1 MFAECHDECLRWLR
15 MVLCTIAAAALL
27 ETTSCATAS
36 AADEIILPSMT
47 DTTYDTTNV
56 ALDGVPTFGAPLWT
70 TYALTDALFWGRDNQ
85 AVNRP
90 LVITAGDNTPV
101 ISARDLQFPFS
112 EGVRAFYG
120 QRQPCDC
127 GWELGYFG
135 VYGQSATQFASYTP
149 PSGFLQMP
157 PDIGS
162 NLTADGE
169 TATVKYRSVINSAE
183 ANVFSTSHEWRDY
196 AEGWLTVDWLAGFR
210 YVGVEEQA
218 TIDMNCCVGPDVVN
232 VPYSVRTRNNMFG
245 AQIGN
250 RSRLTWERWALEGW
264 AKAGLLGNS
273 QEQLQSALIDYKGTL
288 QRGATSSWGSG
299 VGFIGDINMS
309 AIYRLTDVWGIRA
322 GYNLIWIDGLAL
334 APNQFDFTVNSNS
347 GTNLVSGGGIFMQGA
362 NLGLE
367 ARW

>member
-36 AADEIILPSMT
+36 AAEELVLPSMT
-47 DTTYDTTNV
+47 DTTYDATNV
-56 ALDGVPTFGAPLWT
+56 AFNGVPTFGPPLWT
-70 TYALTDALFWGRDNQ
+70 AYALTDALFWGRDNQ

-120 QRQPCDC
+120 QRAPDYG
-127 GWELGYFG
+127 GWEVGYFG
-135 VYGQSATQFASYTP
+135 VYGQSATQFVAATP
-149 PSGFLQMP
+149 PDFIQMP
-157 PDIGS
+157 GALGPQ
-162 NLTADGE
+162 LTQDGE
-169 TATVKYRSVINSAE
+169 TATLKYNSVINSAE
-183 ANVFSTSHEWRDY
+183 ANVFSTQNEWRDRSG
-196 AEGWLTVDWLAGFR
+196 AWLTDDWLLGFR
-210 YVGVEEQA
+210 YVGVEEQSSIYM
-218 TIDMNCCVGPDVVN
+218 TCCPEDLPVN
-232 VPYSVRTRNNMFG
+232 YGVQTRNNMFG
-245 AQIGN
+245 AQVG
-250 RSRLTWERWALEGW
+250 RRMRWTWNNWALEGW

-273 QEQLQSALIDYKGTL
+273 QEGIQPPLIDYTGTQ
-288 QRGATSSWGSG
+288 QRPGYSAWRGQ
-299 VGFIGDINMS
+299 VGFIGDINLS
-309 AIYRLTDVWGIRA
+309 AVYRLTETWGIRA

-334 APNQFDFTVNSNS
+334 APNQFDFATVDGA
-347 GTNLVSGGGIFMQGA
+347 GTRLVSGGGIFMHGA